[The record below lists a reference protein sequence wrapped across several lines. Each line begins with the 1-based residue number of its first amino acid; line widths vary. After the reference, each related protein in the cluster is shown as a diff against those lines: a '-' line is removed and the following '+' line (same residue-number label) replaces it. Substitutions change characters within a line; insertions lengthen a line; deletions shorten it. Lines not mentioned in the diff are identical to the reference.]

1 MGAETVK
8 SETNSDHS
16 GNIFRYK
23 KTHLGMTFINAE
35 KLTLFKETF
44 VALSAK
50 IERTPE
56 ETAWLPWGAQRINEL
71 EKEK

>member
-1 MGAETVK
+1 
-8 SETNSDHS
+8 
-16 GNIFRYK
+16 
-23 KTHLGMTFINAE
+23 MTLINAE
-35 KLTLFKETF
+35 KLALFRETF

-71 EKEK
+71 EQTK

>member
-1 MGAETVK
+1 
-8 SETNSDHS
+8 
-16 GNIFRYK
+16 
-23 KTHLGMTFINAE
+23 MTLINAE
-35 KLTLFKETF
+35 KLALFKETF